1 MKTASIPKPVPA
13 ARASPESLRRTLLYM
28 SGLSIACGSE
38 GWLQSRINLQLSAFP
53 CCTGLLHPAS
63 LVHAEHDEPQDLRH
77 SPKQVDIYD
86 PMSPEVQLLEVR
98 VN

>member
-1 MKTASIPKPVPA
+1 
-13 ARASPESLRRTLLYM
+13 M

-53 CCTGLLHPAS
+53 CCTGLLHPAP